1 MREVHQFQLVHRP
14 ACVHTDRVQ
23 RQIIAG
29 LAKLALDTTSTM
41 TRSMDEFALATV
53 PPSHWP
59 PAPKWGELL
68 DEASSGAKFDYFSP
82 CESFVHFQIDWLH
95 LGGRRQAHITWSR
108 LHFLRISHDQSRK
121 RHPPV
126 APNSNFDWRLMLL
139 SQVESGLSCFFME
152 NGRSQAKGHGLK
164 RLTRF
169 SQSDGTMNR

>member
-1 MREVHQFQLVHRP
+1 MCTPTGFRGKLSQDSP
-14 ACVHTDRVQ
+14 
-23 RQIIAG
+23 
-29 LAKLALDTTSTM
+29 KLALDTTSTM

-108 LHFLRISHDQSRK
+108 LHFLRISHGQCHWSRK